1 MANIGPIPAV
11 ILAAGMSRRLGR
23 PKQLLEV
30 GGKPLIWHVAT
41 RALASTCDG
50 VFAVVGYQP
59 DAMRAALS
67 DLPVDIVHN
76 PDFADGMST
85 SLRAG
90 VAALPADADAFVVLL
105 ADQPEVDPA
114 SISAVITARRST
126 GAPVVRTRYGEQ
138 PSSPTLFGRETFAE
152 LLMLRGDVGGR
163 SVVRAHRA
171 HLVEVPAAAVAP
183 PEDVDTEEAYRAL
196 LGRWRG

>member
-1 MANIGPIPAV
+1 MANTGPIPTV
-11 ILAAGMSRRLGR
+11 ILAAGASRRLGR

-50 VFAVVGYQP
+50 VFAVLGYQA
-59 DAMRAALS
+59 DAMREALS
-67 DLPVDIVHN
+67 DLPVEIVLN

-90 VAALPADADAFVVLL
+90 VAALPDDADAFVVLL
-105 ADQPEVDPA
+105 GDQPEVDPA
-114 SISAVITARRST
+114 AISAVIAARRNT
-126 GAPVVRTRYGEQ
+126 GAPVVRTRYGAQ
-138 PSSPTLFGRETFAE
+138 PSNPVLFGLETFAE
-152 LLMLRGDVGGR
+152 LRMLRGDVGGR
-163 SVVRAHRA
+163 SVVRAYRDR
-171 HLVEVPAAAVAP
+171 LVEVRAAADTP

-196 LGRWRG
+196 LARWQD